1 MTNVEQYL
9 NTNKHT
15 CVQLPKGV
23 GEYLQVDKFLS
34 EYEADEEKE
43 LVMQNILLLDSFPTE
58 GSTRIVNSGD
68 LFNIISGI
76 NNRIDSLNQS
86 KAERQE
92 LQNLSQTIEQS
103 VNQTINNLSDEIS
116 SNIQQ
121 SITDVR
127 NYFDDQIT
135 LIRQSINGL
144 PDNIQQQLDTKLDI
158 DIYNQDKENFV
169 TINDI
174 GLNIQERPFEVL
186 PGQLVKQEYKT
197 ITISDNK
204 QHSVNF
210 NVISLYKEWLPMN
223 LNVNVEQNNFIV
235 TNPTRIVYFDIIELY
250 RESSPIVYT
259 IPSRIVITRNNEELL
274 DITELEEYYNGN
286 STWNQNK
293 NIQVENLSTAEI
305 GDYEY
310 TITCYYEEDE
320 QEKSISKSITV
331 SIFEQPLNTYI
342 YVNDSEDPGT
352 VTADF
357 LNSNNYVIRQ
367 IGKSDYVPGNEQ
379 RCILTISS
387 NDNDSENVLQ
397 KQGYV
402 YIIIPVEDFDDP
414 GRPVTKQILMA
425 INDPNLGINEMYD
438 SRIDDIY
445 NHSSRALTIDNH
457 QYIWFVS
464 QTAISDNY
472 ASDVNLL
479 KFYIKSK

>member
-15 CVQLPKGV
+15 CVQLPKHV

-68 LFNIISGI
+68 LFNIISEI
-76 NNRIDSLNQS
+76 NDRIDSLNQS
-86 KAERQE
+86 I
-92 LQNLSQTIEQS
+92 QNLSQIEQS
-103 VNQTINNLSDEIS
+103 LSQTINNLSDELS
-116 SNIQQ
+116 SDIQQ
-121 SITDVR
+121 QVTDVR
-127 NYFDDQIT
+127 NYFDNQIA
-135 LIRQSINGL
+135 LIKQSISGF

-158 DIYNQDKENFV
+158 TTYNQDKQNFI
-169 TINDI
+169 TIND
-174 GLNIQERPFEVL
+174 IQERPFEIIPEQV
-186 PGQLVKQEYKT
+186 VKQEYKT

-204 QHSVNF
+204 QHSVDF
-210 NVISLYKEWLPMN
+210 NVISLNKEWLPMN

-235 TNPTRIVYFDIIELY
+235 TNPTRIVCFDMIELY
-250 RESSPIVYT
+250 RESSPIIYT
-259 IPSRIVITRNNEELL
+259 IPGRIVITRNNEELL
-274 DITELEEYYNGN
+274 NITELEEYYNGN
-286 STWNQNK
+286 GTWNQNK
-293 NIQVENLSTAEI
+293 NIQVENLSIAEI

-310 TITCYYEEDE
+310 TITCYYEEDK

-342 YVNDSEDPGT
+342 YVNDSKDPGI
-352 VTADF
+352 VTPDF

-367 IGKSDYVPGNEQ
+367 IRKSDYIPGNEQ

-387 NDNDSENVLQ
+387 NDNDSANVLQ
-397 KQGYV
+397 KPGYV

-425 INDPNLGINEMYD
+425 INDLDLGINEMYD
-438 SRIDDIY
+438 SRVDDIY

-464 QTAISDNY
+464 RMAISDNY
-472 ASDVNLL
+472 VSDVNLL